1 MDFMSLIW
9 DGRPLAL
16 DPQGMMLLAALASTG
31 GVRKAAGALGVP
43 RSTVSRRLAQLE
55 NDIGAQLVVRTAR
68 RFELTDLGSAL
79 ASRASQLASVL
90 EESEALVRREK
101 SEPS

>member
-1 MDFMSLIW
+1 M
-9 DGRPLAL
+9 AL
-16 DPQGMMLLAALASTG
+16 DPQGLMLLAALARTG

-55 NDIGAQLVVRTAR
+55 GDIGAQLVVRTAR

-101 SEPS
+101 SEPSGTLRIAGAPVL